1 MKIIFYIDGTLTD
14 YNAFID
20 NKAIPFIIQ
29 NYHLKIKN
37 IDFLEIEEIFDIDE
51 QDKNKIIKRF
61 WKKNFISFFTLKF
74 RKGVK
79 PFFKQIRNKNHTIEI
94 HTSRRYSCGNNI
106 KSIFVRIL
114 TWIQFILNGI
124 FVTPSSIF
132 FYLNDDAKINGIINA
147 NADLVFDDKPK
158 IIEKLSQNDYKVIY
172 IKGRHNQTVTINR
185 NMQHIESF
193 NLGEIDRALNGLF
206 GANLK
211 YYDKEAKSSMYF
223 NRLKPLCPLFLFK
236 FKPLILNKEN
246 ICLDS
251 STGIVYAPNHRSTWD
266 PIIISA
272 ILCTHIHWAALLRF
286 FEGEDSVFNNSK
298 KAVLRKITKKILYY
312 LECIPIERKSDNENA
327 NNITAIKD
335 MNNYLKIKSKI
346 GIFGEGTT
354 RRPPQADFGNFD
366 RTFIALAK
374 KNHSI
379 IQPITILWVNDK
391 RIKVIVN
398 FGEPFSPENMSID
411 LAMEYFMN
419 TQSICLKENK
429 KLMNRILKD

>member
-1 MKIIFYIDGTLTD
+1 MKIIFDIDGTLTD

-236 FKPLILNKEN
+236 FKPLILNKE
-246 ICLDS
+246 
-251 STGIVYAPNHRSTWD
+251 
-266 PIIISA
+266 
-272 ILCTHIHWAALLRF
+272 
-286 FEGEDSVFNNSK
+286 
-298 KAVLRKITKKILYY
+298 
-312 LECIPIERKSDNENA
+312 
-327 NNITAIKD
+327 
-335 MNNYLKIKSKI
+335 KI
-346 GIFGEGTT
+346 G
-354 RRPPQADFGNFD
+354 RA
-366 RTFIALAK
+366 
-374 KNHSI
+374 H
-379 IQPITILWVNDK
+379 V
-391 RIKVIVN
+391 
-398 FGEPFSPENMSID
+398 
-411 LAMEYFMN
+411 
-419 TQSICLKENK
+419 
-429 KLMNRILKD
+429 